1 MNSNRIQLDSQSDRR
16 IGIRQRTE
24 RMAILLA
31 LASLLLFIIT
41 SCTSTAQRQ
50 QEQQSTVLQQSLVLR
65 IIELLEADKL

>member
-1 MNSNRIQLDSQSDRR
+1 MKSNRIQLDTQIDRK

-31 LASLLLFIIT
+31 LASLLLFILT